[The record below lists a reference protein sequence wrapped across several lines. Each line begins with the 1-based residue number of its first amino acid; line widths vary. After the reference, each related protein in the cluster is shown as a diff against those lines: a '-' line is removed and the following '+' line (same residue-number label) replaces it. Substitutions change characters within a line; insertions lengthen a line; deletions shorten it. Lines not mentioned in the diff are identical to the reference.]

1 MYWKCT
7 TMKTR
12 NELWEEYERL
22 QEKLKRTIENYDAE
36 NGELDDELVEKINA
50 VYRELDCPFG

>member
-1 MYWKCT
+1 
-7 TMKTR
+7 MKTR